1 MRCGRLTLS
10 FLGAL
15 VLATGAVAA
24 AQAAPPKKSK
34 DARRLATSAAK
45 SAKTQ
50 ATAVGL
56 DNAHVALSWNTVPAA
71 VLYRIS
77 RGTLV
82 VGTTAGTSFTDA
94 LLWPGTQ
101 YSYKIDA
108 LSSTGAV
115 LSSLTARVSTKSLP
129 ASGFPSLF
137 PSSSLWNT
145 PVGGAATASNS
156 GAEMTYILARMK
168 NPNMTLRDWGVAV
181 AEARPTDPTYSV
193 PCLVYLCTLSAFGSF
208 AIPST
213 AAPDPSSDAQL
224 AVYDPSSRR
233 EWDMWQAA
241 KSGSSWTSSAGSGVS
256 LNGNGIAP
264 AGTASGDAAN
274 LPLLGGLIRPEE
286 ILQGHIDHALVFSMP
301 GVSDL
306 GHVCPATHNDGSS
319 SDPNA
324 PMEGTRL
331 ELDPS
336 VNVDALGL
344 PAWEKPIV
352 KAMQQYGM
360 YLRDGGG
367 SFAIYGENPVSRGY
381 DAWSKVGVPSGDQ
394 AGLTG
399 IPWSK
404 LRVVAAPASC

>member
-1 MRCGRLTLS
+1 MRCGRLSLS

-24 AQAAPPKKSK
+24 AQAAPPKK
-34 DARRLATSAAK
+34 ARNPRKLALAAT
-45 SAKTQ
+45 KTQ

-56 DNAHVALSWNTVPAA
+56 DNAHIALSWNTVPGAA
-71 VLYRIS
+71 SYRVS

-82 VGTTAGTSFTDA
+82 VGTTAVTTFTDT
-94 LLWPGTQ
+94 LLWPSTQ
-101 YSYKIDA
+101 YSYKVDA
-108 LSSTGAV
+108 LSPTGAV
-115 LSSLTARVSTKSLP
+115 LSSLTARASTKPLP

-137 PSSSLWNT
+137 PAGSLWNT
-145 PVGGAATASNS
+145 PVGNTPTAPNS
-156 GAEMTYILARMK
+156 AGELAYILARVK
-168 NPNMTLRDWGVAV
+168 NPNMTMRAWGVAV

-193 PCLVYLCTLSAFGSF
+193 PCLVYQCTLSAFGSF

-224 AVYDPSSRR
+224 AVYDPTSRR

-241 KSGSSWTSSAGSGVS
+241 RGGSGWTSSAGAGVS
-256 LNGNGIAP
+256 LDGNGVAP
-264 AGTASGDAAN
+264 AGTASGDASN

-306 GHVCPATHNDGSS
+306 GHVCPATHNDGSTN
-319 SDPNA
+319 DPNA

-331 ELDPS
+331 QLDPS
-336 VNVDALGL
+336 VNVDLLGL
-344 PAWEKPIV
+344 PSWEKPIV
-352 KAMQQYGM
+352 RAMQQYGM
-360 YLRDGGG
+360 YLRDGGA
-367 SFAIYGENPVSRGY
+367 SFAIYGENPISRGY
-381 DAWSKVGVPSGDQ
+381 DAWSKVGMPGGDQ
-394 AGLTG
+394 AGLAG

>member
-24 AQAAPPKKSK
+24 AQAAPPKKAKHPRQLSV
-34 DARRLATSAAK
+34 SAVK
-45 SAKTQ
+45 SARAQ
-50 ATAVGL
+50 ATATGL
-56 DNAHVALSWNTVPAA
+56 DNAHVAVSWNPVPGA
-71 VLYRIS
+71 VSYRVS

-82 VGTTAGTSFTDA
+82 VATTPTTTFTDA
-94 LLWPGTQ
+94 LLWPSTQ
-101 YSYKIDA
+101 YSYKVDA
-108 LSSTGAV
+108 LSATGAL
-115 LSSLTARVSTKSLP
+115 LSSVTARASTKPLP
-129 ASGFPSLF
+129 ATGFPSLF
-137 PSSSLWNT
+137 PAGSIWNT
-145 PVGGAATASNS
+145 PVGNAPAAADSA
-156 GAEMTYILARMK
+156 GELAYILARLK
-168 NPNMTLRDWGVAV
+168 NPNMTMREWGVAV

-193 PCLVYLCTLSAFGSF
+193 PCLVYQCTLSTFGSF

-213 AAPDPSSDAQL
+213 AAADPSSDAQL
-224 AVYDPSSRR
+224 AVYDPASRR

-241 KSGSSWTSSAGSGVS
+241 KGGSGWTSSAGAGVS
-256 LNGNGIAP
+256 LDGNGVAP
-264 AGTASGDAAN
+264 SGTASGDAAN

-319 SDPNA
+319 PDPNA

-331 ELDPS
+331 QLDPS

-352 KAMQQYGM
+352 RAMQQYGM

-367 SFAIYGENPVSRGY
+367 SFAIYGENPISRGY
-381 DAWSKVGVPSGDQ
+381 DAWSKAGMPSGDQ

-404 LRVVAAPASC
+404 LRVVAAPDSC

>member
-1 MRCGRLTLS
+1 MRCGRLIVS
-10 FLGAL
+10 FLGVLA
-15 VLATGAVAA
+15 LATGAVAA
-24 AQAAPPKKSK
+24 AQAAPPKK
-34 DARRLATSAAK
+34 AK
-45 SAKTQ
+45 SARKLAASAAKTQ
-50 ATAVGL
+50 ATATGL
-56 DNAHVALSWNTVPAA
+56 DNAHIALSWNPVPGA
-71 VLYRIS
+71 VGYRVS

-82 VGTTAGTSFTDA
+82 LGTTSGATFTDA
-94 LLWPGTQ
+94 LLWPSTQ
-101 YSYKIDA
+101 YSYKVDA
-108 LSSTGAV
+108 LSATGSV
-115 LSSLTARVSTKSLP
+115 LSSVTARGTTKPLPST
-129 ASGFPSLF
+129 GFPSLF
-137 PSSSLWNT
+137 PAGSIWNT
-145 PVGGAATASNS
+145 PVGSAPTAPNS
-156 GAEMTYILARMK
+156 AGELSYILARMK
-168 NPNMTLRDWGVAV
+168 NPNMTMRDWGVAV

-193 PCLVYLCTLSAFGSF
+193 PCLVYQCTLAAYGNVP
-208 AIPST
+208 IPST
-213 AAPDPSSDAQL
+213 AAPDPSSDGQM
-224 AVYDPSSRR
+224 AVYDPSSKR

-241 KSGSSWTSSAGSGVS
+241 KGGSGWTSSAGAGVS
-256 LNGNGIAP
+256 LNGNGVAP

-331 ELDPS
+331 QLDPS
-336 VNVDALGL
+336 VDVDSLGL

-352 KAMQQYGM
+352 RAMQQYGM

-367 SFAIYGENPVSRGY
+367 SFAIYGENPISRGY
-381 DAWSKVGVPSGDQ
+381 DAWSKVGMPSGDQ

-404 LRVVAAPASC
+404 LRVVAAPSSC